1 MGLADGMPLIETNDG
16 TTLHC
21 KDWGQ
26 GQPLLFL
33 AGWGLSSD
41 FWQYQMAPLSDLG
54 LRCVAYDRRGH
65 GRSDDP
71 GRGFDYDTLA
81 DDLAAVLAARGLR
94 DVTLVAHSLAGGEV
108 VRYLSRHGSERVR
121 GLVLVAT
128 ALGMPRLPPGVGD
141 EVRAVYASDFAGWAR
156 ANAPAFVGAGLPGCD
171 VSDELV
177 DWALRDMMRTSL
189 RAILDCNRAMLETDF
204 AAELDAI
211 DVPALLVH
219 GDADA
224 SIPLEA
230 SSALAVGL
238 IPSAR
243 LSVYEN
249 APHGLMLSH
258 RERFNEDLVAFAKG

>member
-1 MGLADGMPLIETNDG
+1 MARRPPTKDDLSGHRRWPADGFG
-16 TTLHC
+16 
-21 KDWGQ
+21 
-26 GQPLLFL
+26 
-33 AGWGLSSD
+33 
-41 FWQYQMAPLSDLG
+41 MAPLSDLG

-65 GRSDDP
+65 GGSDDP

-94 DVTLVAHSLAGGEV
+94 GVTLVAHSMAGGEV
-108 VRYLSRHGSERVR
+108 VRYLSRLGSERVR
-121 GLVLVAT
+121 GLVL
-128 ALGMPRLPPGVGD
+128 R
-141 EVRAVYASDFAGWAR
+141 
-156 ANAPAFVGAGLPGCD
+156 
-171 VSDELV
+171 
-177 DWALRDMMRTSL
+177 ALRDMMRTSL

-211 DVPALLVH
+211 DVPALLIH

-230 SSALAVGL
+230 SSALAVDL

-258 RERFNEDLVAFAKG
+258 RERFNEDLVAFAKGEPGQR

>member
-1 MGLADGMPLIETNDG
+1 MTCQVIAADRRMGLADGMPLIETNDG

-108 VRYLSRHGSERVR
+108 ARYLSRHGSERVR

-128 ALGMPRLPPGVGD
+128 ALGMPSTCQRCLSTVTPMPRSRSRH
-141 EVRAVYASDFAGWAR
+141 RARW
-156 ANAPAFVGAGLPGCD
+156 
-171 VSDELV
+171 
-177 DWALRDMMRTSL
+177 
-189 RAILDCNRAMLETDF
+189 
-204 AAELDAI
+204 
-211 DVPALLVH
+211 
-219 GDADA
+219 
-224 SIPLEA
+224 
-230 SSALAVGL
+230 
-238 IPSAR
+238 PSA
-243 LSVYEN
+243 SFPQPVC
-249 APHGLMLSH
+249 PS
-258 RERFNEDLVAFAKG
+258 AKAQPMG

>member
-1 MGLADGMPLIETNDG
+1 
-16 TTLHC
+16 
-21 KDWGQ
+21 
-26 GQPLLFL
+26 
-33 AGWGLSSD
+33 LSSD

-54 LRCVAYDRRGH
+54 LRCVDYDRRGH
-65 GRSDDP
+65 GRSVDP

-128 ALGMPRLPPGVGD
+128 ALGMPQLPPGVGD

-211 DVPALLVH
+211 DVPALLIH

-230 SSALAVGL
+230 SSALAVDL